1 MASIIRVKRSTGTTA
16 PGSLQFGELGLTI
29 GTGTQANKGERLF
42 VGDNAGNVDV
52 VGGRYFTDLMVHAPG
67 TVASVTNPTTAAN
80 GFVAILD
87 QNRKVDL
94 WNVDNLTLD
103 GNTFSSTNTNGDINI
118 DPNGSGEI
126 VIPDDTFLT
135 FGTGKDSKIEYD
147 ENGTDQLTFTG
158 ADVRVNVTTQSNSK
172 DTGALIIE
180 GGVGIEK
187 NLNVGGN
194 INITG
199 IVTFSDH
206 IRLPDS
212 KELRMG
218 DGNDFRLFH
227 NGNHSFI
234 DRASGGVGD
243 IFVRLGT
250 DNAIVAKTDNAVELY
265 FDNAKK
271 LATRID
277 GVEVTGTTD
286 TDNLVVS
293 GVATVASAKISDLT
307 SGRVVL
313 AGTAGELEDSGN
325 LTFNGTKLTVTGNA
339 QITSDLDVDGGA
351 NISGG
356 ETVLSSA
363 TVSDLTN
370 NRLVIVGASGALE
383 DDANLTFD
391 GSQLSVVGIITHVG
405 KMVNT
410 GGIEI
415 DSVGISSNII
425 ATRPGSGDQLFIDPF
440 PAGGSNEGTVIIKG
454 DLQVDGT
461 TTTVNSTTATVND
474 PIMRVGDVTSI
485 RTVMSPVSS
494 GANTIVVDSVTGLQ
508 TDDII
513 AATGIPGN
521 TTISSINTGTKTLT
535 ISNNTTAGITTSTQ
549 LTITHAKDTNTDRGI
564 SFNYNTSSGTANNK
578 LGFFGMDD
586 SQVGANGSRVWTY
599 VPDATNTAEVISG
612 TKGYL
617 DIKGI
622 YYQSGDFS
630 THGITYF
637 DSTGLQNSTTAP
649 SAATFTSTQL
659 LTAVTEIAI
668 TLGSAQSVTAGDLV
682 TQAGGGSQQGVVK
695 STSNSTTVTL
705 IGVTGTFNTSAD
717 LILNGTGTG
726 KTPTNVSTTYTSKPM
741 WTTTIDGGTF

>member
-16 PGSLQFGELGLTI
+16 PGTLQFGELGLTI

-42 VGDNAGNVDV
+42 VGDNSGNVDV

-67 TVASVTNPTTAAN
+67 TVTSVTNPTTAAN

-87 QNRKVDL
+87 QDRKVDE
-94 WNVDNLTLD
+94 WNVDNLKLN

-118 DPNGSGEI
+118 DPDGTGEI

-158 ADVRVNVTTQSNSK
+158 ADVRINVATQSNDK
-172 DTGALIIE
+172 DTGALIVE

-194 INITG
+194 LNITG

-206 IRLPDS
+206 IRLPDN
-212 KELRMG
+212 KEIRLGDSNDLKLVHNGTDSVISNTTNDLNITNTGDDINITAADDFTLKVQGNEDAITAIG
-218 DGNDFRLFH
+218 DGAVSLFFD
-227 NGNHSFI
+227 G
-234 DRASGGVGD
+234 ASK
-243 IFVRLGT
+243 
-250 DNAIVAKTDNAVELY
+250 AQ
-265 FDNAKK
+265 
-271 LATRID
+271 TRID
-277 GVEVTGTTD
+277 GFNVDGTLE
-286 TDNLVVS
+286 TDNF
-293 GVATVASAKISDLT
+293 K
-307 SGRVVL
+307 
-313 AGTAGELEDSGN
+313 
-325 LTFNGTKLTVTGNA
+325 
-339 QITSDLDVDGGA
+339 
-351 NISGG
+351 
-356 ETVLSSA
+356 
-363 TVSDLTN
+363 
-370 NRLVIVGASGALE
+370 
-383 DDANLTFD
+383 
-391 GSQLSVVGIITHVG
+391 VVGISTITG
-405 KMVNT
+405 KVFQT

-415 DSVGISSNII
+415 DNIGISSNRIE
-425 ATRPGSGDQLFIDPF
+425 TRAGGGNQIFIDPF
-440 PAGGSNEGTVIIKG
+440 PSGLSNEGDVIIKG
-454 DLQVDGT
+454 NLQVDGT
-461 TTTVNSTTATVND
+461 TTTVNSTNVSVND
-474 PIMRVGDVTSI
+474 PIMKVGDVTSV
-485 RTVMSPVSS
+485 RTVMTAVSS

-508 TDDII
+508 TDDVI

-535 ISNNTTAGITTSTQ
+535 ISNNTTAGITTTTQ

-564 SFNYNTSSGTANNK
+564 SFNYNTGTGVANNK

-630 THGITYF
+630 THGVVYF

-668 TLGSAQSVTAGDLV
+668 TLGSAQAVTAGDLV

-695 STSNSTTVTL
+695 TTSNSTTVTL

-726 KTPTNVSTTYTSKPM
+726 KTPSNVSTTYTSKPT

>member
-42 VGDNAGNVDV
+42 VGDNSGNVDV

-87 QNRKVDL
+87 QNRKVDV

-103 GNTFSSTNTNGDINI
+103 GNTFSSTDTNGDINI

-147 ENGTDQLTFTG
+147 ENGTDQLNITG
-158 ADVRVNVTTQSNSK
+158 ADVRINITTQSNSK
-172 DTGALIIE
+172 DTGALIVE

-194 INITG
+194 LNVTG

-206 IRLPDS
+206 IRLPDN
-212 KELRMG
+212 KEIRLG
-218 DGNDFRLFH
+218 DSNDLKLVH
-227 NGNHSFI
+227 NGTDSVISNTTNDLNI
-234 DRASGGVGD
+234 INTGD
-243 IFVRLGT
+243 DINITAADDFTLKVQGSE
-250 DNAIVAKTDNAVELY
+250 DAITAIGNGAVSLF
-265 FDNAKK
+265 FDNVNKAQ
-271 LATRID
+271 TRID
-277 GVEVTGTTD
+277 G
-286 TDNLVVS
+286 
-293 GVATVASAKISDLT
+293 
-307 SGRVVL
+307 
-313 AGTAGELEDSGN
+313 
-325 LTFNGTKLTVTGNA
+325 FN
-339 QITSDLDVDGGA
+339 VDGTL
-351 NISGG
+351 
-356 ETVLSSA
+356 E
-363 TVSDLTN
+363 TN
-370 NRLVIVGASGALE
+370 NFV
-383 DDANLTFD
+383 
-391 GSQLSVVGIITHVG
+391 VVGVSTITG
-405 KMVNT
+405 KIFQT

-415 DSVGISSNII
+415 DNIGISSNRIE
-425 ATRPGSGDQLFIDPF
+425 TRAGGGNQLTIDPY
-440 PAGGSNEGTVIIKG
+440 PSGGSNEGTVIIKG

-485 RTVMSPVSS
+485 RTVMTTVAS
-494 GANTIVVDSVTGLQ
+494 GANTIVIDSVTGLQ
-508 TDDII
+508 TADVVV
-513 AATGIPGN
+513 ATGIPGN
-521 TTISSINTGTKTLT
+521 TVIDAINTGTKTIT
-535 ISNNTTAGITTSTQ
+535 ISNNTSAGISTGSQ

-630 THGITYF
+630 THGVVYF

-649 SAATFTSTQL
+649 GSATITSTQL

-682 TQAGGGSQQGVVK
+682 TQAGGGTQQGVVK

-726 KTPTNVSTTYTSKPM
+726 KTPSAVSTTYTSKPM

>member
-42 VGDNAGNVDV
+42 VGDNSGNVDV

-67 TVASVTNPTTAAN
+67 TVTSVTNPTTAAN

-87 QNRKVDL
+87 QNRKVDE
-94 WNVDNLTLD
+94 WNVDNLTLN

-147 ENGTDQLTFTG
+147 ENGTDQLNITG
-158 ADVRVNVTTQSNSK
+158 ADVRINITTQSNSK
-172 DTGALIIE
+172 DTGALIVE

-194 INITG
+194 LAITG

-206 IRLPDS
+206 IRLPDT
-212 KELRMG
+212 KELRLGDSNDMKLVHDGTDSNITNATNDLNITNTGDDINITAADDIVLKVQGSEDAITAIG
-218 DGNDFRLFH
+218 DGAVNLFF
-227 NGNHSFI
+227 NGVNK
-234 DRASGGVGD
+234 AQ
-243 IFVRLGT
+243 
-250 DNAIVAKTDNAVELY
+250 
-265 FDNAKK
+265 
-271 LATRID
+271 TRID
-277 GVEVTGTTD
+277 GFNVDGTLETNNFKVVGVSTINGNIGHTG
-286 TDNLVVS
+286 
-293 GVATVASAKISDLT
+293 
-307 SGRVVL
+307 
-313 AGTAGELEDSGN
+313 
-325 LTFNGTKLTVTGNA
+325 KLT
-339 QITSDLDVDGGA
+339 
-351 NISGG
+351 
-356 ETVLSSA
+356 
-363 TVSDLTN
+363 
-370 NRLVIVGASGALE
+370 
-383 DDANLTFD
+383 
-391 GSQLSVVGIITHVG
+391 
-405 KMVNT
+405 NT
-410 GGIEI
+410 GGVEI
-415 DSVGISSNII
+415 DNIGISSNRIQ
-425 ATRPGSGDQLFIDPF
+425 TRDGGGNQIFIDPF
-440 PAGGSNEGTVIIKG
+440 PSGLSNEGDVIIKG
-454 DLQVDGT
+454 NLQVDGT
-461 TTTVNSTTATVND
+461 TTTVNSTNVSVND
-474 PIMRVGDVTSI
+474 PIMKVGDVTSV

-494 GANTIVVDSVTGLQ
+494 GANTIVVDSVIGLQ
-508 TDDII
+508 TDDVV
-513 AATGIPGN
+513 AATGIPAN

-535 ISNNTTAGITTSTQ
+535 ISNNTSAGITTSTQ

-564 SFNYNTSSGTANNK
+564 SFNYNTSTGTANNK

-599 VPDATNTAEVISG
+599 VPDATNTAEVITG

-630 THGITYF
+630 THGVVYF

-649 SAATFTSTQL
+649 SAATITSTQL

-668 TLGSAQSVTAGDLV
+668 TLPSAQSVTEGDLV

-726 KTPTNVSTTYTSKPM
+726 KTPSAVSTTYTSKPM

>member
-67 TVASVTNPTTAAN
+67 TVTSVTNPTTAAN

-87 QNRKVDL
+87 QNRKVDE
-94 WNVDNLTLD
+94 WNVDNLTLN

-158 ADVRVNVTTQSNSK
+158 ADVRINITTQSNGK
-172 DTGALIIE
+172 DTGALIVE

-194 INITG
+194 LNITG
-199 IVTFSDH
+199 IVTFADH
-206 IRLPDS
+206 IRLPDN

-218 DGNDFRLFH
+218 DDNDFRLFH
-227 NGNHSFI
+227 NGSHSFI
-234 DRASGGVGD
+234 DRAAGGQGD

-307 SGRVVL
+307 NNRIVL
-313 AGTAGELEDSGN
+313 AGTAGE
-325 LTFNGTKLTVTGNA
+325 
-339 QITSDLDVDGGA
+339 
-351 NISGG
+351 
-356 ETVLSSA
+356 
-363 TVSDLTN
+363 
-370 NRLVIVGASGALE
+370 LE

-425 ATRPGSGDQLFIDPF
+425 STRVGAGDQLFIDPY
-440 PAGGSNEGTVIIKG
+440 PSGGSNEGTVIIKG

-508 TDDII
+508 TDDIVT
-513 AATGIPGN
+513 ATGIPGN
-521 TTISSINTGTKTLT
+521 TTISSINTGTKTIT
-535 ISNNTTAGITTSTQ
+535 ISNNTSAGITTSTQ

-564 SFNYNTSSGTANNK
+564 SFNYNTSSGSANNK

-649 SAATFTSTQL
+649 SAATITSTQL

-668 TLGSAQSVTAGDLV
+668 TLPSAQSVTEGDLV

-695 STSNSTTVTL
+695 TTSNSTTVTL

-726 KTPTNVSTTYTSKPM
+726 KTPSAVSTTYTSKPM

>member
-42 VGDNAGNVDV
+42 VGDNSGNVDV

-87 QNRKVDL
+87 QNRKVDV

-103 GNTFSSTNTNGDINI
+103 LNTLSSTNTNGDINI

-147 ENGTDQLTFTG
+147 ENGTDQLNITG
-158 ADVRVNVTTQSNSK
+158 ADVRINITTQSNSK
-172 DTGALIIE
+172 DTGALIVE

-194 INITG
+194 LNITG

-206 IRLPDS
+206 IRLPDN
-212 KELRMG
+212 KEIRLG
-218 DGNDFRLFH
+218 DSNDLKLVH
-227 NGNHSFI
+227 NGTDSVISNTTNDLNI
-234 DRASGGVGD
+234 INTGD
-243 IFVRLGT
+243 DINITAADDFTLKVQGSE
-250 DNAIVAKTDNAVELY
+250 DAITAIGNGAVSLF
-265 FDNAKK
+265 FDNVNKAQ
-271 LATRID
+271 TRID
-277 GVEVTGTTD
+277 G
-286 TDNLVVS
+286 
-293 GVATVASAKISDLT
+293 
-307 SGRVVL
+307 
-313 AGTAGELEDSGN
+313 
-325 LTFNGTKLTVTGNA
+325 FN
-339 QITSDLDVDGGA
+339 VDGTL
-351 NISGG
+351 
-356 ETVLSSA
+356 E
-363 TVSDLTN
+363 TN
-370 NRLVIVGASGALE
+370 NFV
-383 DDANLTFD
+383 
-391 GSQLSVVGIITHVG
+391 VVGVSTITG
-405 KMVNT
+405 KIFQT

-415 DSVGISSNII
+415 DNIGISSNRIQ
-425 ATRPGSGDQLFIDPF
+425 TRAGGGNQLFIDPY
-440 PAGGSNEGTVIIKG
+440 PDGLSNEGTVIIKG

-461 TTTVNSTTATVND
+461 TTTVNSTTSTVND

-485 RTVMSPVSS
+485 RTVMTAVSS
-494 GANTIVVDSVTGLQ
+494 GANTIVIDSVTGLQ
-508 TDDII
+508 TDDVVS
-513 AATGIPGN
+513 ATGIPGN
-521 TTISSINTGTKTLT
+521 TVINAINTGTKTIT
-535 ISNNTTAGITTSTQ
+535 ISNNTSAGITTTTQ

-630 THGITYF
+630 THGVVYF

-649 SAATFTSTQL
+649 GAATITSTQL

-682 TQAGGGSQQGVVK
+682 TQAGG
-695 STSNSTTVTL
+695 
-705 IGVTGTFNTSAD
+705 
-717 LILNGTGTG
+717 
-726 KTPTNVSTTYTSKPM
+726 
-741 WTTTIDGGTF
+741 

>member
-67 TVASVTNPTTAAN
+67 TVTSVSNPTTAAN

-87 QNRKVDL
+87 QNRKVDE
-94 WNVDNLTLD
+94 WNVDNLTLN
-103 GNTFSSTNTNGDINI
+103 GNTFSSTDTNGDINI

-147 ENGTDQLTFTG
+147 ENGTDQLNITG
-158 ADVRVNVTTQSNSK
+158 ADVRINITTQSNSK
-172 DTGALIIE
+172 DTGALIVE

-194 INITG
+194 LNIIG
-199 IVTFSDH
+199 IVTFNDH
-206 IRLPDS
+206 IRLPDN
-212 KELRMG
+212 KEIRLGDDNDLTLVHNGTDSVIDNNTGDLNITTTGSGDDINITAADDFVVKVQGSENAITAIG
-218 DGNDFRLFH
+218 DGAVSLFF
-227 NGNHSFI
+227 NN
-234 DRASGGVGD
+234 ASK
-243 IFVRLGT
+243 I
-250 DNAIVAKTDNAVELY
+250 
-265 FDNAKK
+265 
-271 LATRID
+271 ATRVD

-307 SGRVVL
+307 NNRIVL
-313 AGTAGELEDSGN
+313 AGTDGE
-325 LTFNGTKLTVTGNA
+325 
-339 QITSDLDVDGGA
+339 
-351 NISGG
+351 
-356 ETVLSSA
+356 
-363 TVSDLTN
+363 
-370 NRLVIVGASGALE
+370 LE

-485 RTVMSPVSS
+485 RTVMTTVSS

-535 ISNNTTAGITTSTQ
+535 ISNNTTAGISTASQ

-564 SFNYNTSSGTANNK
+564 SFNYNTSSGSANNK

-726 KTPTNVSTTYTSKPM
+726 KTPSNVSTTYTSKPM